1 MSTINLVLVN
11 DFCTHHQIEFSFIH
25 TLNEN
30 GLIEITSIDQLDY
43 ISTDDLPILEKWSRL
58 YVELG
63 INVEGIET
71 IHHLLERIGDL
82 QQEVTVLRNRLG
94 QFEA

>member
-94 QFEA
+94 QFEE

>member
-1 MSTINLVLVN
+1 MK
-11 DFCTHHQIEFSFIH
+11 
-25 TLNEN
+25 N
-30 GLIEITSIDQLDY
+30 GLIEIINVSISWIY
-43 ISTDDLPILEKWSRL
+43 IATEHLPILEKWSRM

-82 QQEVTVLRNRLG
+82 KQEVTVLRNRLG
-94 QFEA
+94 QFEE

>member
-43 ISTDDLPILEKWSRL
+43 IATEHLPILEKWSRM

-71 IHHLLERIGDL
+71 IQHLLERIENL
-82 QQEVTVLRNRLG
+82 QDEVAVLKNRLG
-94 QFEA
+94 QFED

>member
-94 QFEA
+94 QFED

>member
-1 MSTINLVLVN
+1 MSTINLVLID
-11 DFCTHHQIEFSFIH
+11 DFCTHHQIEFSFIN

-30 GLIEITSIDQLDY
+30 GLIEIISIDQLDY
-43 ISTDDLPILEKWSRL
+43 IAIEHLPVLEKWSRM

-71 IHHLLERIGDL
+71 IHHLLDRIGDL
-82 QQEVTVLRNRLG
+82 QHEVSVLRNRLG
-94 QFEA
+94 QFED

>member
-1 MSTINLVLVN
+1 MSTINLVLID
-11 DFCTHHQIEFSFIH
+11 DFCTHHQIEFSFINA
-25 TLNEN
+25 LKEN
-30 GLIEITSIDQLDY
+30 GLIEIISIEQLDY

-71 IHHLLERIGDL
+71 IHDWGKWRIEELLIRPIIIGRI
-82 QQEVTVLRNRLG
+82 N
-94 QFEA
+94 FIFS

>member
-1 MSTINLVLVN
+1 MSTINLVLID
-11 DFCTHHQIEFSFIH
+11 DFCTHHQIEFSFINA
-25 TLNEN
+25 LKEN
-30 GLIEITSIDQLDY
+30 GLIEIISIEQLDY
-43 ISTDDLPILEKWSRL
+43 ISTYDLPILEKWSRL

-94 QFEA
+94 QFEE

>member
-1 MSTINLVLVN
+1 MSTINLVLID
-11 DFCTHHQIEFSFIH
+11 DFCTHHQIEFSFINA
-25 TLNEN
+25 LKEN
-30 GLIEITSIDQLDY
+30 GLIEIISIEQLDY

-94 QFEA
+94 QFEE

>member
-1 MSTINLVLVN
+1 MSTVNLVLIN

-25 TLNEN
+25 ALNEN
-30 GLIEITSIDQLDY
+30 GLIEIISIDKLDY
-43 ISTDDLPILEKWSRL
+43 IATEHLPVLEKWSRM

-71 IHHLLERIGDL
+71 IQHLLERIGDL
-82 QQEVTVLRNRLG
+82 QQEVALLRNRLG
-94 QFEA
+94 QFED